1 MLSPLALRNY
11 PDYLK
16 LTAEPPFKELTMS
29 IQDVLRE
36 IKATSAG
43 PFPRTTFLIIFVGVV
58 VGPLVMFAIGGRPTN
73 SLGQPGLV
81 WSFLAIALLI
91 LTGIGLGFWMFS
103 KDARRVSISPK
114 HP

>member
-1 MLSPLALRNY
+1 
-11 PDYLK
+11 
-16 LTAEPPFKELTMS
+16 MS
-29 IQDVLRE
+29 IQNVLRE

-58 VGPLVMFAIGGRPTN
+58 VGPPVMFAIGGHPTN

-81 WSFLAIALLI
+81 WSFLAIALLM

-103 KDARRVSISPK
+103 KDAKRVSISPK
-114 HP
+114 HR